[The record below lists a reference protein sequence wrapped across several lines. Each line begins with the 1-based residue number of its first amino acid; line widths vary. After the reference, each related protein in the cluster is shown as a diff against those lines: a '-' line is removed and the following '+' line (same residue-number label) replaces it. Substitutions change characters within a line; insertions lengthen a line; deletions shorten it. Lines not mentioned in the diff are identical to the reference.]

1 MIYKFKSKA
10 GGDVLMLGPNGDA
23 LMRTLGREPAAKG
36 IIEPPAMP
44 AAMQAIEQAVAADDA
59 ARAEA
64 RQGADGT
71 GPAAAGPAD
80 AISLRQ
86 RFWPMVDL
94 LKRAQQAGAPVVWGV

>member
-36 IIEPPAMP
+36 IIEPAAMP
-44 AAMQAIEQAVAADDA
+44 AAVQAIAQAVAADDA

-64 RQGADGT
+64 RQGADRT

-94 LKRAQQAGAPVVWGV
+94 LKRAQQAGEPVVWGV